1 MKKFTNNTNE
11 VFNAVWAGETVV
23 LNPGDA
29 ITVED
34 AIANKYAKDIAYAT
48 LLRARVEA
56 EREAVAKGEKI
67 KVLAVHKTELKKEM
81 NKFLTNV
88 AEDSMIERAT
98 EAPAKKKASKK
109 EESTDKPSD
118 EDFVE

>member
-1 MKKFTNNTNE
+1 MKKFTNNSNE

-34 AIANKYAKDIAYAT
+34 AIAQKYAKDIAYAT

-67 KVLAVHKTELKKEM
+67 KVLAVHKTELKKKMAEY
-81 NKFLTNV
+81 LTDV
-88 AEDSMIERAT
+88 KEDAMIERAE
-98 EAPAKKKASKK
+98 EAPSNKKASKK
-109 EESTDKPSD
+109 EEKSDKPSD
-118 EDFVE
+118 EDFE